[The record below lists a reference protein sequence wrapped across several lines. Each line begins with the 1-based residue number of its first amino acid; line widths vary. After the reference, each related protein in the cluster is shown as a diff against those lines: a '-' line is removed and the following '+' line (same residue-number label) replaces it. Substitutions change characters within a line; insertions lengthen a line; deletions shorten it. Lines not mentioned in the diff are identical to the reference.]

1 VYKRVERRKRGK
13 EKRRDKEEGGRRGED
28 VRRRWMGGVENIQEE
43 RVIHWTKCPR
53 DTKSKNKL
61 LGTHNLGTDRHITIQ
76 GEDLVT
82 KATTSCEPWHILY
95 RITTNNKWEY

>member
-1 VYKRVERRKRGK
+1 MYKRVERRKRGK

-61 LGTHNLGTDRHITIQ
+61 LGTYNLGTDRHN
-76 GEDLVT
+76 
-82 KATTSCEPWHILY
+82 TTRRGLGHKCYYIMEPWHILY
-95 RITTNNKWEY
+95 RITSNNEWQ

>member
-1 VYKRVERRKRGK
+1 
-13 EKRRDKEEGGRRGED
+13 
-28 VRRRWMGGVENIQEE
+28 MGGVENIQEE

-61 LGTHNLGTDRHITIQ
+61 LGTYNLGTDRHITIQ

-82 KATTSCEPWHILY
+82 NATTSCEPY
-95 RITTNNKWEY
+95 TVQDNN